1 VKHANL
7 TLVTIRNAD
16 GGTGSFYMRDGGNP
30 ADYTS
35 ALVIK
40 TESATFNF
48 AKQSQ
53 EIAAHLPGQWEI
65 APAWNEDPESPFYLI
80 RDDGLQ
86 LFLRLTDTYQYRGKG
101 SASYSRP
108 KDSRGRY
115 VSIYDDG
122 KTVLEPGIGFALTKT
137 PEEIAKDITRRL
149 IPEAERVHALALR
162 AVESANAYVVQEAK
176 SKELAQKHYNALHE
190 WGLYVRDNGGSV
202 RVEGYLSPEQFEKLL
217 ARLT

>member
-1 VKHANL
+1 MKNTNL
-7 TLVTIRNAD
+7 TLVTVQNAD

-30 ADYTS
+30 SDYTS
-35 ALVIK
+35 AQVIK

-53 EIAAHLPGQWEI
+53 EIAAHLPKEWEI
-65 APAWNEDPESPFYLI
+65 APAWPDDPKSPFYLT

-86 LFLRLTDTYQYRGKG
+86 LFLRLTDTYREKDKG

-108 KDSRGRY
+108 KDSQGRY

-122 KTVLEPGIGFALTKT
+122 KSVREPSIGFALTKT
-137 PEEIAKDITRRL
+137 PQEIAKDITRRL
-149 IPEAERVHALALR
+149 IPEAERVHVLALR
-162 AVESANAYVVQEAK
+162 AVESSNAHAVQEAK
-176 SKELAQKHYNALHE
+176 AKELAKKHYNALHDL
-190 WGLYVRDNGGSV
+190 GLYVYNNGGSV

>member
-1 VKHANL
+1 MKNANL

-30 ADYTS
+30 SDYTS
-35 ALVIK
+35 AQVIK

-53 EIAAHLPGQWEI
+53 EIAAHLPKKWEI
-65 APAWNEDPESPFYLI
+65 APAWPDDPKSPFYLT

-86 LFLRLTDTYQYRGKG
+86 LFLRLSDTFRETNKG
-101 SASYSRP
+101 SASYCRP

-115 VSIYDDG
+115 VGIYDDG
-122 KTVLEPGIGFALTKT
+122 KTVLEPNIGFALTKT
-137 PEEIAKDITRRL
+137 PQEIAKDITRRL
-149 IPEAERVHALALR
+149 ISDAERVHVLALR
-162 AVESANAYVVQEAK
+162 AVESANAYAIQEAK
-176 SKELAQKHYNALHE
+176 AKELAQKHYNTLHE

-202 RVEGYLSPEQFEKLL
+202 RVEGYLSPEQFEKLI